1 MWFSRRC
8 LLRGVGVVYPE
19 IMGWLG
25 GARQIKTLAYSLGT
39 ACQSAGTDIYLLR
52 EEMGSQQKSME
63 YQALDVPYKVLRVAG
78 STYFR
83 GEWRTRQLLAMS
95 ERSRLIKTARDHR
108 ISVLLPCRSVAF
120 RPSGV
125 KIIGWIPDFQH
136 VYRPEF
142 FSEEECR
149 RRDRT
154 FQSVAESSTLLLLSS
169 QNTVDHFAEIFPEH
183 IQKARLAPFPSLFAF
198 ENPTGD
204 VQATLRKFNL
214 PAKFALV
221 ANQFW
226 RHKNHGV
233 VIEAVRQLHSKG
245 IPIPLVI
252 TGLPVDYRD
261 RNNETTS
268 RIFQAIASAGLNRY
282 ITVLGMLNDF
292 DFGNLMRAAAVII
305 QPSLFE
311 GWSTVLQDGKA
322 MGRPVICSDIP
333 VHREQAT
340 EAVGFFRSDLAGELA
355 DLLAQHWSDFDSGPD
370 PEKETKALAAEREFA
385 RLYGQQLLAI
395 CKEAVCL

>member
-1 MWFSRRC
+1 MWFSRKR
-8 LLRGVGVVYPE
+8 LLRGVGVVHPE
-19 IMGWLG
+19 ITGWLG
-25 GARQIKTLAYSLGT
+25 GARQIKTFAYSLGR

-52 EEMGSQQKSME
+52 EQVGTQQKSTE
-63 YQALDVPYKVLRVAG
+63 CQTPDGPYTVLPVAG

-83 GEWRTRQLLAMS
+83 GEWRIRQLLSMS
-95 ERSRLIKTARDHR
+95 ERSRLIKTARDHE
-108 ISVLLPCRSVAF
+108 ISVLLPCQSVAF

-149 RRDRT
+149 LRDRT
-154 FQSVAESSTLLLLSS
+154 FQKVAEKSTLILLSS
-169 QNTVDHFAEIFPEH
+169 QNAVDHFAKVFPEYIH
-183 IQKARLAPFPSLFAF
+183 KVRLAPFPSLFAF

-204 VQATLRKFNL
+204 VQVTLRKFNL

-226 RHKNHGV
+226 RHKNHSV
-233 VIEAVRQLHSKG
+233 VIEAIRQLHSKG

-252 TGLPVDYRD
+252 TGLPIDYRD

-292 DFGNLMRAAAVII
+292 DFANLMRAAAVII

-322 MGRPVICSDIP
+322 VGRPVICSDIP

-340 EAVGFFRSDLAGELA
+340 EAVGFFRSDLAEELA
-355 DLLAQHWSDFDSGPD
+355 DLLAQHWSHFDSGPD
-370 PEKETKALAAEREFA
+370 PEQETKALAAEREFA
-385 RLYGQQLLAI
+385 RLHGQQLLAI

>member
-1 MWFSRRC
+1 M
-8 LLRGVGVVYPE
+8 
-19 IMGWLG
+19 
-25 GARQIKTLAYSLGT
+25 
-39 ACQSAGTDIYLLR
+39 
-52 EEMGSQQKSME
+52 
-63 YQALDVPYKVLRVAG
+63 
-78 STYFR
+78 
-83 GEWRTRQLLAMS
+83 
-95 ERSRLIKTARDHR
+95 
-108 ISVLLPCRSVAF
+108 
-120 RPSGV
+120 
-125 KIIGWIPDFQH
+125 FQM
-136 VYRPEF
+136 
-142 FSEEECR
+142 
-149 RRDRT
+149 
-154 FQSVAESSTLLLLSS
+154 VAERSTLLLLSS
-169 QNTVDHFAEIFPEH
+169 QNAADHFAEIFPKH

-204 VQATLRKFNL
+204 VQATLRKFHL

-233 VIEAVRQLHSKG
+233 VIEAIRQLHSKG

-268 RIFQAIASAGLNRY
+268 RIFQAIASAGLNRS

-322 MGRPVICSDIP
+322 VGRPVICSDIP

-340 EAVGFFRSDLAGELA
+340 EAVGFFRADLAGELA
-355 DLLAQHWSDFDSGPD
+355 DLLAQHWPHFDSGPN

-385 RLYGQQLLAI
+385 RLHGQQLLAI

>member
-1 MWFSRRC
+1 MWFRRQR

-19 IMGWLG
+19 IAGWLG
-25 GARQIKTLAYSLGT
+25 GSRHIKSLAYSLSS
-39 ACQSAGTDIYLLR
+39 ACQSAGTDMYLLR
-52 EEMGSQQKSME
+52 EQMGTQHKSME
-63 YQALDVPYKVLRVAG
+63 YQALDVPYKVLRVAD
-78 STYFR
+78 STYFP
-83 GEWRTRQLLAMS
+83 GEWRIRQLLAMS
-95 ERSRLIKTARDHR
+95 ERSRLTKTAHDNR
-108 ISVLLPCRSVAF
+108 ISVLLPCQSIAF

-142 FSEEECR
+142 FSDEQR
-149 RRDRT
+149 RSRDRT
-154 FQSVAESSTLLLLSS
+154 FQKVVERSTLLLLSS
-169 QNTVDHFAEIFPEH
+169 QNAVDHFAEVFPKH

-198 ENPTGD
+198 ENSTGD

-214 PAKFALV
+214 PPKFALV

-233 VIEAVRQLHSKG
+233 VIEAIRQLHSKG

-252 TGLPVDYRD
+252 TGLPVDFRE

-268 RIFQAIASAGLNRY
+268 TILQAIASAGLNRHV
-282 ITVLGMLNDF
+282 TVLGMLNDF
-292 DFGNLMRAAAVII
+292 DFRNLMRAAAVLI

-322 MGRPVICSDIP
+322 VGRPVICSDIP
-333 VHREQAT
+333 VHREQAK

-355 DLLAQHWSDFDSGPD
+355 DILAQHWSDFESGPD

-385 RLYGQQLLAI
+385 RLYGQQLLEI
-395 CKEAVCL
+395 CKEAVRL

>member
-1 MWFSRRC
+1 MWFRRKR
-8 LLRGVGVVYPE
+8 LLRGIGIVYPE
-19 IMGWLG
+19 ITGWSG
-25 GARQIKTLAYSLGT
+25 GVRYIKTLAFSLGT

-52 EEMGSQQKSME
+52 EQMGTQQKSTE
-63 YQALDVPYKVLRVAG
+63 YQTLDVPCTVLEVDN

-83 GEWRTRQLLAMS
+83 GEWRIRQLLAMS
-95 ERSRLIKTARDHR
+95 EPSRLIKTARDHR

-142 FSEEECR
+142 FPEELRR
-149 RRDRT
+149 RRDRM
-154 FQSVAESSTLLLLSS
+154 FEMVAERSTLLLLSS
-169 QNTVDHFAEIFPEH
+169 QNAADHFAEIFPKH

-204 VQATLRKFNL
+204 VQATLRKFHL

-233 VIEAVRQLHSKG
+233 VIEAIRQLHSKG

-268 RIFQAIASAGLNRY
+268 RIFQAIASAGLNRS
-282 ITVLGMLNDF
+282 ITVLGMLNDC

-322 MGRPVICSDIP
+322 VGRPVICSDIP

-385 RLYGQQLLAI
+385 RLHGQQLLAI